1 MATANPGV
9 GPAFS
14 LKAKYSRLINISF
27 ALLAASMILLSV
39 ALGWWKNLFS
49 ANFLPHVYCYLRN
62 PRLVGLH
69 LVSDVLIWISYVA
82 ISVTLIYLER
92 RLRREMGVL
101 PFRWVYLAFGTFIVA
116 CGFTHFMEV
125 VVLWTPVYWLS
136 GAVKVLTAAA
146 SVGTALALPHLIPQV
161 VLLVQNAKLSEQ
173 RKEDL
178 IQTNQQLKLRQ
189 REAEHAN
196 QLKSQFLANMSHELR
211 TPLTAIIGFSDLL
224 AEDSTGTLTPKH
236 KRFSENI
243 RQSGRHLLELINGVL
258 DMSKIDAGRMELR
271 QENCA
276 LQPALSEVLVNL
288 SALAMVKNIQIE
300 HDVPDNLQVYADRVR
315 LRQILY
321 NLLSNAIKFTPAG
334 GWVGV
339 DVVQGEEFATILVTD
354 TGVGISP
361 EDQRVIF
368 EEFRQAGTTTQGT
381 KEGTGLGLSITKR
394 LVELHGGKIWV
405 ESGLQ
410 PGSRF
415 SFTIPAEKPAL
426 ASAPA
431 VTSNKHQFT
440 CGILPRREK
449 PLILVVDDDHAACDF
464 MVRALEE
471 EDYITVVAHSGAETV
486 EKARILM
493 PDAITLDI
501 LMPGGNGLEALVEL
515 KKKPETRHIPIVLV
529 SVLEHQKLG
538 FALGAADYLLKPL
551 EKSRLVESLRA
562 ITPPSTEERT
572 GWVLVVDD
580 DLPTLDFVKETLI
593 TEGYK
598 TKTAQSSAEAMQLL
612 FTINVGALIINLLTK
627 EMEGFDILQRIRS
640 DPKWG
645 GIPIFILT
653 GQKLSKNDLGVLT
666 REISTLLPRQGS
678 WKNDLLSQLQHSV
691 LLN

>member
-315 LRQILY
+315 L
-321 NLLSNAIKFTPAG
+321 
-334 GWVGV
+334 
-339 DVVQGEEFATILVTD
+339 VTD

-415 SFTIPAEKPAL
+415 SFTIPAEKPVL
-426 ASAPA
+426 APAPA

-471 EDYITVVAHSGAETV
+471 EDYITVVAHSGAEAV

-612 FTINVGALIINLLTK
+612 STINVGALIINLLTK